1 MPLSSNGLGQV
12 LILKMNWGLSS
23 FTTLKDFVKFKY
35 FFLRIL
41 FWSYLGLW
49 VWKRNYLCVCMQRYT
64 LFTCVMHICT
74 LFIYMYALSM
84 CMYAYVCIV
93 YVPVCIF
100 VWGQMLMSGDFLD
113 LIPPH
118 MLTQSLLLNAETIQ
132 LCNLTSRLALRQ
144 KLGKREPDPLCL
156 CFLSPD
162 TIGRLL
168 YLTFHVCSGDLN
180 SGPYPCAANSLSLGS
195 ALQPG

>member
-64 LFTCVMHICT
+64 LFTCVMHMYI
-74 LFIYMYALSM
+74 IYL
-84 CMYAYVCIV
+84 YVCIV
-93 YVPVCIF
+93 YVYVCIC
-100 VWGQMLMSGDFLD
+100 VHCLCACVHICMGSDVDVRWLPD

-144 KLGKREPDPLCL
+144 ELGKREPDPLCL

-180 SGPYPCAANSLSLGS
+180 SGPYPCAANSLSLES

>member
-41 FWSYLGLW
+41 FWSYLGLCIQ
-49 VWKRNYLCVCMQRYT
+49 VY
-64 LFTCVMHICT
+64 I
-74 LFIYMYALSM
+74 IYMRYAH
-84 CMYAYVCIV
+84 MYIIYLYVCIV
-93 YVPVCIF
+93 YVYVCIC
-100 VWGQMLMSGDFLD
+100 VHCLCACVHICMGSDVDVRWLPD

-144 KLGKREPDPLCL
+144 ELGKREPDPLPLLPEPWYYRQTALPNFSCVFWGSELRSLPL
-156 CFLSPD
+156 CS
-162 TIGRLL
+162 
-168 YLTFHVCSGDLN
+168 
-180 SGPYPCAANSLSLGS
+180 
-195 ALQPG
+195 